1 MPKEDEVREKIK
13 KGLKSLGEK
22 ARELSIAAVDY
33 LELQAQ
39 IGKLKFEILNL
50 QRQIDR
56 NLNAIGKDVLN
67 ESRNP
72 EPHNPLELYSVK
84 NALQEIGRLEE
95 EIAHKRERIAQL
107 TTSAREA
114 RNLEKSKSPEPA
126 KVKTPRTKTS
136 TTKKKTPS

>member
-1 MPKEDEVREKIK
+1 MPKDDEVRDRLK

-56 NLNAIGKDVLN
+56 NLTAIGKDVLN

-84 NALQEIGRLEE
+84 NALQTISQLEE
-95 EIAHKRERIAQL
+95 EIANKRERIAQL

-114 RNLEKSKSPEPA
+114 RNPQKAKSPEPSQ
-126 KVKTPRTKTS
+126 VKTPRTSTS
-136 TTKKKTPS
+136 TKKKKTTS